1 MARAFSFT
9 ASGSIAQG
17 NPVRIIG
24 ANLCGGID
32 AATGK
37 VIGAVTNRV
46 YLKLGAGA
54 GASADLAPAEAINVD
69 EKDTSLTVTVTG
81 TTPDF
86 IVYVG

>member
-9 ASGSIAQG
+9 ASGSIAQEKA
-17 NPVRIIG
+17 RIVG
-24 ANLCGGID
+24 ANLCAGVD

-37 VIGAVTNRV
+37 VVGNVTGRV
-46 YLKLGAGA
+46 YLKLGAAA
-54 GASADLAPAEAINVD
+54 GASADVSPAETVIAD

-86 IVYVG
+86 VVYIG